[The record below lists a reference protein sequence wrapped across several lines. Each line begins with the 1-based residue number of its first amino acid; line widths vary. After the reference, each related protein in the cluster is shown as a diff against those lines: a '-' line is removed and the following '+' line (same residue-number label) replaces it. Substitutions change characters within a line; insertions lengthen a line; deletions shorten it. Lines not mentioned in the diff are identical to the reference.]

1 MAFKSKNY
9 RSLLKYVYAKIES
22 IFRMRSTP
30 KPAPNYSKIK
40 KVSKSQK
47 TTYTSSLASK
57 PKNHAPQ
64 LAQIINLKKVK
75 WQKTDHYQKIWY
87 GYS

>member
-30 KPAPNYSKIK
+30 KPTPNYSKIK

-47 TTYTSSLASK
+47 TTYTSSPASK